1 MGRRPSLLDPPGC
14 PRVGHEDRRVTFAAG
29 QMFKCL
35 GPDGSSH
42 GFAGTL
48 PPLIADGEVCQR
60 CDNEAHRHQGPLLT
74 RDHEFHLRLAA
85 KRS

>member
-1 MGRRPSLLDPPGC
+1 
-14 PRVGHEDRRVTFAAG
+14 VTFAAG

-42 GFAGTL
+42 RFAGTL